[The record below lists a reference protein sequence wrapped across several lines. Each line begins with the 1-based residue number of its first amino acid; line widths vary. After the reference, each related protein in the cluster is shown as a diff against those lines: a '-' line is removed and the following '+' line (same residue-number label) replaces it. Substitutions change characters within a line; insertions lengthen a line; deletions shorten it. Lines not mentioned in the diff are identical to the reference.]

1 MTRLGVLA
9 FVMLI
14 FLSFPRIAKT
24 WISDPVGF
32 DFIDLE
38 PHDHFSL
45 KSDPQPSFDEDAIFD
60 FVKHHT
66 GLGILALALPILLL
80 ALTQAPQNKKKAAK
94 NRAGQL

>member
-9 FVMLI
+9 FAMLI

-24 WISDPVGF
+24 WVSDPVAF

-45 KSDPQPSFDEDAIFD
+45 KSDPQPAFDEDAIFD

-80 ALTQAPQNKKKAAK
+80 AFTKAPQNKKNLAK
-94 NRAGQL
+94 NRTGQF

>member
-1 MTRLGVLA
+1 MTRLGIFA

-14 FLSFPRIAKT
+14 LFSFPRIAKT

-38 PHDHFSL
+38 PHDQFAL

-80 ALTQAPQNKKKAAK
+80 AFTKAPQNKKNIAK
-94 NRAGQL
+94 TRPGQF